1 MGIQRHFHRL
11 GRKGKNKEK
20 KNHLQAVVW
29 AQLSSLTSCRDG
41 FCQSGFCCFLFFFN
55 FSSTDR
61 VAFFPAVKN
70 VAEAVQLFCEV
81 GMGAID
87 I

>member
-1 MGIQRHFHRL
+1 MVFVSRDF
-11 GRKGKNKEK
+11 
-20 KNHLQAVVW
+20 VV
-29 AQLSSLTSCRDG
+29 
-41 FCQSGFCCFLFFFN
+41 FFFFFN